1 MKRFLL
7 LTAVLVVP
15 EAALG
20 QEYKPDFNCAADLSK
35 DSIATMLCQ
44 NSEAAKHELIFD
56 QTYYALRQIV
66 GKEGWKAL
74 KQEAIADDD
83 VFKACVGPET
93 ADGALPRADPY
104 CYISTMDALTQK
116 YRRRLSGS
124 ALEEA
129 SRPIDQHIALQ
140 QKFIDLGYLPAGSV
154 ADGVYGEA
162 TREAIST
169 WQRVAHRPAS
179 DGFISDADAA
189 VLSASTTQNQ
199 SYSPPP
205 ISQHPVLTQQD
216 EQQIAAENLKA
227 MEYVVGNFQ
236 QDAFSLQKC
245 GRQVS
250 MENGYTQDPNIVQ
263 LAQARCIVY
272 VQKYINDCASSGQ
285 FKPQTCVNAYGTV
298 FGHALTTQEAL
309 SAGKGDDTALPQVSD
324 RDVIALERSANED
337 CRDGMETE
345 SLTTFACTRR
355 DYLDK
360 QLSARGWCWGHPG
373 NMDEAEAD
381 KSWRLCSGL

>member
-1 MKRFLL
+1 MKWFLL
-7 LTAVLVVP
+7 LA
-15 EAALG
+15 AALTAPGVAYG
-20 QEYKPDFNCAADLSK
+20 QDYKPDFNCSADHSK

-44 NSEAAKHELIFD
+44 NSEAAKYELIFD

-66 GKEGWKAL
+66 GKSGWKAL

-83 VFKACVGPET
+83 VFKACVEPET
-93 ADGALPRADPY
+93 MDGILPRADPS
-104 CYISTMDALTQK
+104 CYISTIDSLTQK

-129 SRPIDQHIALQ
+129 SRPINQHIALQ
-140 QKFIDLGYLPAGSV
+140 QTFIDLGYLPAGSI
-154 ADGVYGEA
+154 ADGVYGKA

-189 VLSASTTQNQ
+189 TLSAPTAQNQ
-199 SYSPPP
+199 SYDRPPAP
-205 ISQHPVLTQQD
+205 QHSVPTLQD

-250 MENGYTQDPNIVQ
+250 MENGYAQDPNVVQ

-272 VQKYINDCASSGQ
+272 LQKYINDCASSGQ

-309 SAGKGDDTALPQVSD
+309 TTGKGDDAALQEVSD
-324 RDVIALERSANED
+324 RDVITLERSANED
-337 CRDGMETE
+337 CRGGMETE

-373 NMDEAEAD
+373 NTDEAEAD

>member
-1 MKRFLL
+1 MVLL
-7 LTAVLVVP
+7 LGAALTAPGV
-15 EAALG
+15 ALG
-20 QEYKPDFNCAADLSK
+20 QNYKPDFNCSVDHSK
-35 DSIATMLCQ
+35 DSVATMLCQ
-44 NSEAAKHELIFD
+44 NSEAAKHELVFD

-66 GKEGWKAL
+66 GKSGWKTL

-83 VFKACVGPET
+83 VFKACVEPET
-93 ADGALPRADPY
+93 MDGILPIADPS
-104 CYISTMDALTQK
+104 CYISTIDSLTQK
-116 YRRRLSGS
+116 YRKRLSGS

-129 SRPIDQHIALQ
+129 SRPINQHIALQ

-162 TREAIST
+162 AREAIST

-179 DGFISDADAA
+179 DGFITDADAA
-189 VLSASTTQNQ
+189 TLSVFTAQNQ
-199 SYSPPP
+199 SYDRTSVPQRPAP
-205 ISQHPVLTQQD
+205 TMQD
-216 EQQIAAENLKA
+216 KQQIAAENLKA
-227 MEYVVGNFQ
+227 MEYVVSNFQ

-245 GRQVS
+245 GRQVA
-250 MENGYTQDPNIVQ
+250 MENGYTQNLNIVQ

-285 FKPQTCVNAYGTV
+285 FKPQTCMNAYDTV

-309 SAGKGDDTALPQVSD
+309 TTGKGDDTALPQVSD
-324 RDVIALERSANED
+324 RDVIALERSANEY
-337 CRDGMETE
+337 CRGGMETE

-360 QLSARGWCWGHPG
+360 QLSARGWCWGHPC